1 MKRVLITG
9 VSGFLGSNLA
19 LHFQREGWATWGT
32 HHSRA
37 AAFKDIQERV
47 LDVCLPDS
55 IARILDEAQPDLV
68 IHAAAMAAPD
78 DCAADI
84 PATRQI
90 NVQGPKLM
98 AAACAQRGIK
108 LVFTSTDLV
117 FPGDRAFQ
125 TELDATRPLGVY
137 GKSKVDAEQEVLAAA
152 HGAARPLVARMAL
165 MYGWGRGVAKGRNL
179 AEKWLKTLLTG
190 GRAQSFT
197 DQFRTAL
204 YVEDACVALRLAAE
218 KDLQGLLH
226 VAGPDRVSRYD
237 LAVSLAKAFSLP
249 PEAILA
255 GSAQDV
261 VFRDPRPLDLTLSIE
276 RLKQETGFTPRGM
289 TAGVEEMHQDLL
301 RQA

>member
-1 MKRVLITG
+1 MPRILITG

-19 LHFQREGWATWGT
+19 LHFQREGYSVWGT

-37 AAFKDIQERV
+37 NSFKDVQARV
-47 LDVCLPDS
+47 LDICVPDE
-55 IARILDEAQPDLV
+55 IARVLDECKPDAV

-90 NVQGPKLM
+90 NVQGAKLV

-108 LVFTSTDLV
+108 LIFTSTDLV
-117 FPGDRAFQ
+117 FDGQKPFQ
-125 TELDATRPLGVY
+125 GEKDVTHPLGVY
-137 GKSKVDAEQEVLAAA
+137 GKSKVDAEAEVLMST
-152 HGAARPLVARMAL
+152 GARPLVTRMSL
-165 MYGWGRGVAKGRNL
+165 MYGWGRGTAKGRNL

-197 DQFRTAL
+197 DQFRCAL
-204 YVEDACVALRLAAE
+204 YVEDACIGLRSVLE
-218 KDLQGLLH
+218 KGLQGIVH
-226 VAGPDRVSRYD
+226 IAGSERVSRYD
-237 LAVSLAKAFSLP
+237 LAVALAKAFSLP
-249 PEAILA
+249 AEAILA

-276 RLKQETGFTPRGM
+276 RLKTETGFTPRGM
-289 TAGVEEMHQDLL
+289 LAGVEEMHQDLL